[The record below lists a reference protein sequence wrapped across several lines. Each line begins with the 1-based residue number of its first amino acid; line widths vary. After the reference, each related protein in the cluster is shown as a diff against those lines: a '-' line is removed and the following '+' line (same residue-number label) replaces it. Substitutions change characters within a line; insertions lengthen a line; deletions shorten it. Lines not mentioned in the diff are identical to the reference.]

1 MQNSIKIE
9 STKSDER
16 HQTTSKEIIAKY
28 DETHGQIQ
36 DSLDLLEASSRA
48 EHEVTRRELEQIKNA
63 MVQIEQDM
71 KRRDEE
77 LTVLLLALREAR
89 TVKERQ
95 KLQERTNAVTTAIYA
110 LVTMNQSLQVEFAF
124 MSNYQ
129 N

>member
-1 MQNSIKIE
+1 
-9 STKSDER
+9 
-16 HQTTSKEIIAKY
+16 
-28 DETHGQIQ
+28 
-36 DSLDLLEASSRA
+36 
-48 EHEVTRRELEQIKNA
+48 